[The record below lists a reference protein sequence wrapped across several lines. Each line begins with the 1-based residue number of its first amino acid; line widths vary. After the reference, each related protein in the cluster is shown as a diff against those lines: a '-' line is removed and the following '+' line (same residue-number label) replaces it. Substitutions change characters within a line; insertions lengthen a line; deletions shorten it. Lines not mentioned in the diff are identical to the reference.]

1 MSGREWLDEHR
12 DHGQRWWTPDHPPL
26 FSAAVGGGNVKQRFW
41 QTGYE
46 VDPLLSDVAFNNHD
60 RNDGSHVS
68 PFDNNVVQVG
78 LDGLEVQLLQGIN
91 EEDFKQVL
99 ARGVRATT
107 GLTAPTRSGVS
118 PDSAV
123 SDADWQEMLRGGL
136 RQGLETQVIV
146 FEVWGASR
154 ALTHQLVRS
163 RRAGFLQQSQ
173 RATWYGDRPE
183 VRMPESIWRSTT
195 EVRKLWVEAV
205 MASWAAYSAACDAGV
220 SYQDARYIL
229 TEGTTNYIQ
238 CQYTVA
244 EFINV
249 FAYRGC
255 SMFLWEMVG
264 CMRKMRDVLLQ
275 AHPFLE
281 PYVKISCEKGQDCE
295 SCEGK
300 GYRLPEWPG
309 EAGTTAP
316 VQNITCPACNGIGS
330 NRKCTFQGWENVEQ
344 ACTFPWA
351 RQSNRVFLPD
361 PKFRIGEKS

>member
-1 MSGREWLDEHR
+1 MSREWLDAHR
-12 DHGQRWWTPDHPPL
+12 DGDRWWTPDHPPL
-26 FSAAVGGGNVKQRFW
+26 FSAAVGGGQVKQRWW

-46 VDPLLSDVAFNNHD
+46 VDPLLSDQSFNNHD

-68 PFDNNVVQVG
+68 PFDNNCVQVG
-78 LDGLEVQLLQGIN
+78 LDGLQVQLLQGVD
-91 EEDFKQVL
+91 EESFKQVL

-107 GLTAPTRSGVS
+107 GLTAPARAGAGQS
-118 PDSAV
+118 PKLAI
-123 SDADWQEMLRGGL
+123 SDEDWQEMMRGGL
-136 RQGLETQVIV
+136 RHGLESQSIV

-195 EVRKLWVEAV
+195 EVRKAWVEAV
-205 MASWAAYSAACDAGV
+205 LASWAAYSAACDAGV

-238 CQYTVA
+238 CTYTIR
-244 EFINV
+244 EFIDV

-264 CMRKMRDVLLQ
+264 CMRLMREVPGDRYPTQPGGWIHPEGRLARIRGPVSGLQ
-275 AHPFLE
+275 GDRVQPALHVPGLGGRRR
-281 PYVKISCEKGQDCE
+281 PVH
-295 SCEGK
+295 
-300 GYRLPEWPG
+300 LPLG
-309 EAGTTAP
+309 EA
-316 VQNITCPACNGIGS
+316 VQPSVPA
-330 NRKCTFQGWENVEQ
+330 R
-344 ACTFPWA
+344 P
-351 RQSNRVFLPD
+351 
-361 PKFRIGEKS
+361 